1 LYCFVGGH
9 KARRETGK
17 MDYRDLEDEIVDA
30 IQRCCITDEDKEKA
44 KEYFADTLV
53 SKMIDEALED

>member
-1 LYCFVGGH
+1 
-9 KARRETGK
+9 